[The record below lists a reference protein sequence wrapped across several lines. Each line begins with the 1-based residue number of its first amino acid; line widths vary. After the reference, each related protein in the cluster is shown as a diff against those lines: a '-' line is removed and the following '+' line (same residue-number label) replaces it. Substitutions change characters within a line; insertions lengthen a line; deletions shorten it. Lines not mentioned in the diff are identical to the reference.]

1 MLACFTY
8 FYTGGGKTDFNVR
21 GARGQ
26 MSVKRLSFRFHRSQS
41 PSVCTC
47 VLNYVLKP
55 LSLLRCYR
63 DAVLV
68 PWMFTEPL
76 FKPLTRHQII
86 QISL

>member
-21 GARGQ
+21 GGRGQ

-68 PWMFTEPL
+68 PWMF
-76 FKPLTRHQII
+76 RA
-86 QISL
+86 SV